1 MGYVGGMRIVVLVL
15 SLLIGAG
22 AVGMGQMMGTTA
34 QSEGVGMH
42 HATGAFE
49 VKMKPEALSETAAE
63 SKIGRMSIDKVFHGG
78 LEGTSKGEFLS
89 AGGEVKGS
97 AGYVAMER
105 VTGTLDGRAGSFYL
119 QHTGTM
125 ARGVPGLTISVVPDS
140 GTGELAGI
148 SGTMAISLAEGKH
161 SYDFSYAIAAK

>member
-1 MGYVGGMRIVVLVL
+1 MMKMVMMLGL
-15 SLLIGAG
+15 

-34 QSEGVGMH
+34 QSKEAGMH

-49 VKMKPEALSETAAE
+49 VKMKPETLSETAANE
-63 SKIGRMSIDKVFHGG
+63 KIGRMSIDKVFHGA

-105 VTGTLDGRAGSFYL
+105 VTGTLDGKAGSFYL
-119 QHTGTM
+119 MHTGTM
-125 ARGVPGLTISVVPDS
+125 DRGVPGLAISVVPDS
-140 GTGELAGI
+140 GTGELSGL
-148 SGTMAISLAEGKH
+148 SGTMAIHIEGGKH
-161 SYDFSYAIAAK
+161 SYDFSYAIAGK